1 MEKYNI
7 KKIYKMYDYPNEYL
21 KVLELN
27 LVNLDL
33 WYFMSAE
40 QIEMRIRGMQ
50 ERYPRRKL
58 IPFARRDDC
67 DDIACFEVDKG
78 NKVQIIHDFAESG
91 WEQRDE
97 YKCFWDWFRN
107 AIEEL
112 INEGE

>member
-50 ERYPRRKL
+50 
-58 IPFARRDDC
+58 
-67 DDIACFEVDKG
+67 
-78 NKVQIIHDFAESG
+78 
-91 WEQRDE
+91 
-97 YKCFWDWFRN
+97 
-107 AIEEL
+107 
-112 INEGE
+112 